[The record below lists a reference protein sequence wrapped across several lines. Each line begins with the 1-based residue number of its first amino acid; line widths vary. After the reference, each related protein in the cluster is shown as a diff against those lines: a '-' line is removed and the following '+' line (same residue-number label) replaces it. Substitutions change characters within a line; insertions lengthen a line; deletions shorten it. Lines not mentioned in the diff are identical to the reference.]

1 MREITVAKNAGFC
14 FGVKRAADSIE
25 KAISS
30 SKGERIYTLGHLIHN
45 PTFNKR
51 LEDKGVRAVEFAEV
65 EDIARSATAD
75 SPVKLFL
82 RAHGVPLCEEEKLR
96 ELICSAYRSVSEKA
110 VSGILKNMNISMMI
124 EEKINEMQTEDLEK
138 MVLAVMKKELD
149 TIVNLGAFV
158 GGILGILNMFF

>member
-96 ELICSAYRSVSEKA
+96 ELHRENEFFSYEDCACPYVKNIHNIAKDNSGDDNFFILMGSASHPEV
-110 VSGILKNMNISMMI
+110 VGIMS
-124 EEKINEMQTEDLEK
+124 
-138 MVLAVMKKELD
+138 
-149 TIVNLGAFV
+149 
-158 GGILGILNMFF
+158 